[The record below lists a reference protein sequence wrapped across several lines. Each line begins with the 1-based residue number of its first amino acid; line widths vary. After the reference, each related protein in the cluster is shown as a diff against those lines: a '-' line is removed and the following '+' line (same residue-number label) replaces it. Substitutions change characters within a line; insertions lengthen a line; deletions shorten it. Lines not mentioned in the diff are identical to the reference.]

1 MRRISVLIF
10 SNGKEAAMPEPDR
23 RGGHSGG
30 QRVIV
35 PHTAIV
41 PDEAKLARYLKTP
54 ELGPRLLFFSGG
66 SALKRVSKN
75 LIDYTHNSIHIIT
88 PFDDGGSSAVI
99 RDAFAMLS
107 IGDLRNR
114 LMALAD
120 QTVKGNPEI
129 YRLFSYRLPQEG
141 QPEALKYK
149 LGHIA
154 AGWDSLI
161 DKVSAPM
168 KEIICNHLQS
178 FLEFMPEEFDLRG
191 ANIGNLVLTAGYLNN
206 RRNIGAVLFLFS
218 RLVESRGIVKPVL
231 AQDLHLAAELSNGMI
246 IAGQHLIT
254 KGEQI
259 HQVGV
264 PIRKLFITS
273 SRESPAAIQP
283 AADSDVIALIGKA
296 ELICFPVGSFYT
308 SVMANL
314 LPVGVGKA
322 VAGNICPKVFVPNTL
337 FDSEQFGMSLG
348 EAVETIIG
356 YLAADAPGRGP
367 TDFLNLLIIDSQI
380 RYPFDLEMD
389 RIRALGID
397 ILDVRLAT
405 PESYPYVDPRCL
417 CDVLL
422 SLT

>member
-1 MRRISVLIF
+1 ML
-10 SNGKEAAMPEPDR
+10 EPET
-23 RGGHSGG
+23 RGGHVER
-30 QRVIV
+30 QRVLV
-35 PHTAIV
+35 RHMAIV
-41 PDEAKLARYLKTP
+41 PDDAKLARYEKTP

-88 PFDDGGSSAVI
+88 PFDDGGSSAMI
-99 RDAFAMLS
+99 RNAFAMLS

-141 QPEALKYK
+141 RPEALKYK

-161 DKVSAPM
+161 DKVSVPM
-168 KEIICNHLQS
+168 KDIICNHLQI
-178 FLEFMPEEFDLRG
+178 FLELMPEEFDLRG
-191 ANIGNLVLTAGYLNN
+191 ANIGNLILTAGYLNN

-218 RLVESRGIVKPVL
+218 RLVESRGMVKPVL
-231 AQDLHLAAELSNGMI
+231 AQDLHLAAELSNGLV
-246 IAGQHLIT
+246 IAGQHRIT
-254 KGEQI
+254 NGEQI
-259 HQVGV
+259 HKAGV
-264 PIRKLFITS
+264 SIRKIFITS
-273 SRESPAAIQP
+273 SREAPVEVHP
-283 AADSDVIALIGKA
+283 AADPDVTALIGSA
-296 ELICFPVGSFYT
+296 EVICYPVGSFYT

-314 LPVGVGKA
+314 LPTGVGGA
-322 VAGNICPKVFVPNTL
+322 IAGNVCPKVFVPNTL
-337 FDSEQFGMSLG
+337 FDGEQFGMSLG

-356 YLAADAPGRGP
+356 YLAADAPGKIP
-367 TDFLNLLIIDSQI
+367 ADFLNLLIIDSQI
-380 RYPFDLEMD
+380 RYPFDLEME
-389 RIRALGID
+389 RVRALGID
-397 ILDVRLAT
+397 ILDVRLTT
-405 PESYPYVDPRCL
+405 PESYPYIDPRCL

>member
-1 MRRISVLIF
+1 MSEPERTGVHSERQRIMI
-10 SNGKEAAMPEPDR
+10 
-23 RGGHSGG
+23 
-30 QRVIV
+30 
-35 PHTAIV
+35 PHTSIV
-41 PDEAKLARYLKTP
+41 PDVGKLARYEKTP

-88 PFDDGGSSAVI
+88 PFDDGGSSAMI
-99 RDAFAMLS
+99 RNAFAMLS

-161 DKVSAPM
+161 DKVSVPM
-168 KEIICNHLQS
+168 KDIICNHLQS
-178 FLEFMPEEFDLRG
+178 FLELMPEEFDLRG
-191 ANIGNLVLTAGYLNN
+191 ANIGNLILTTGYLNN

-231 AQDLHLAAELSNGMI
+231 AQDLHLAAELNNSLI
-246 IAGQHLIT
+246 IAGQHRIT
-254 KGEQI
+254 KGDQI
-259 HQVGV
+259 HQAGV

-273 SRESPAAIQP
+273 FREAPTEVHP
-283 AADSDVIALIGKA
+283 AADPDVTALIGTA
-296 ELICFPVGSFYT
+296 EVICYPMGSFYT

-314 LPVGVGKA
+314 LPVGVGEA
-322 VAGNICPKVFVPNTL
+322 VAGNVCPKVFVPNTF
-337 FDSEQFGMSLG
+337 FDGEQFGMSLG
-348 EAVETIIG
+348 DAVETIIG

-380 RYPFDLEMD
+380 RYPLDLEMD

-397 ILDVRLAT
+397 ILDVRLTT
-405 PESYPYVDPRCL
+405 PDSYPYIDPRCL

>member
-1 MRRISVLIF
+1 MS
-10 SNGKEAAMPEPDR
+10 EPEC
-23 RGGHSGG
+23 RGGHSDG

-35 PHTAIV
+35 PHTAFV
-41 PDEAKLARYLKTP
+41 PDESKLARYEKTP

-88 PFDDGGSSAVI
+88 PFDDGGSSAMI
-99 RDAFAMLS
+99 RDAFAMPS

-141 QPEALKYK
+141 RSEALKYK

-161 DKVSAPM
+161 DKVSVPM
-168 KEIICNHLQS
+168 KDIICNHLQI
-178 FLEFMPEEFDLRG
+178 FLELMPEEFDLRG
-191 ANIGNLVLTAGYLNN
+191 ANIGNLILTAGYLNS
-206 RRNIGAVLFLFS
+206 RRNIGAVLYLFS

-246 IAGQHLIT
+246 IGGQHLIT
-254 KGEQI
+254 MGELV
-259 HQVGV
+259 HKAGST
-264 PIRKLFITS
+264 IRRVFITS
-273 SRESPAAIQP
+273 SRETPVEVHP
-283 AADSDVIALIGKA
+283 AADPDVTALIGSA
-296 ELICFPVGSFYT
+296 EVICYPVGSFYT

-314 LPVGVGKA
+314 LPTGVGGA
-322 VAGNICPKVFVPNTL
+322 IAGNVCPKVYVPNTL
-337 FDSEQFGMSLG
+337 FDGEQFGMSLG

-356 YLAADAPGRGP
+356 YLAADAPGKTP
-367 TDFLNLLIIDSQI
+367 TDFLTLLIIDSQI

-405 PESYPYVDPRCL
+405 PESYPYIDPRCL